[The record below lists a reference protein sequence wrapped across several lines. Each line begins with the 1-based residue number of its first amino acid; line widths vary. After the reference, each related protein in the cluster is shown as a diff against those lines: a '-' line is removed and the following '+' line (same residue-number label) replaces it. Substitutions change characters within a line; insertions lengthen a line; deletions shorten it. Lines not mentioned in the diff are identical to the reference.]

1 MPRLSALIVAHNEE
15 ANLAACLATVR
26 FCDEILVVLDRC
38 TDGSAAI
45 ARAAADRVIEGA
57 WPLEG
62 PRRND
67 GIAACSGEWIFELD
81 ADERAT
87 PELAAEIRAALATAQ
102 FGRFIVPVANHI
114 GGRLV
119 RYGWG
124 AYNGVAA
131 KPILFAKGAKIWG
144 NQPVHPKL
152 DLSGAERWL
161 TNPILHYVDR
171 DFADMMDRLNRYS
184 SAHAEDLIA
193 SGRIGSL
200 AGNVRRF
207 FTRSWKSYVQRKG
220 YREGVTGLMLALFSG
235 LYPLLSYLKA
245 RERLQSEQRESP

>member
-1 MPRLSALIVAHNEE
+1 MPRLSALVVAHNEE

-26 FCDEILVVLDRC
+26 FCDEVVVLLDRC

-45 ARAAADRVIEGA
+45 ARAAADKVIEGA

-62 PRRND
+62 RRRND
-67 GIAACSGEWIFELD
+67 GIEACSGDWIFELD

-87 PELAAEIRAALATAQ
+87 PELAAEIRQALATAP

-131 KPILFAKGAKIWG
+131 KPILFAKGAKVWG
-144 NQPVHPKL
+144 DQPVHPKL
-152 DLSGAERWL
+152 ALSGAERRL
-161 TNPILHYVDR
+161 THSILHYVDR
-171 DFADMMDRLNRYS
+171 DFDDMMERLNRYS
-184 SAHAEDLIA
+184 SAHAEDLLA
-193 SGRIGSL
+193 SGRLGSL
-200 AGNVRRF
+200 AGNLRRF
-207 FTRSWKSYVQRKG
+207 FTRGWKSYVQRKG
-220 YREGVTGLMLALFSG
+220 YREGPTGMMLALFSG

-245 RERLQSEQRESP
+245 RERLDSKRDEP

>member
-1 MPRLSALIVAHNEE
+1 MPRLSALVVAHNEE

-26 FCDEILVVLDRC
+26 FCDEVVVLLDRC

-45 ARAAADRVIEGA
+45 ARAAADKVIEGA

-67 GIAACSGEWIFELD
+67 GIEACSGDWIFELD

-87 PELAAEIRAALATAQ
+87 PELAAEIRQALVTAP

-152 DLSGAERWL
+152 ALSGAERWL
-161 TNPILHYVDR
+161 THAILHYVDR
-171 DFADMMDRLNRYS
+171 DFADMMERLNRYS
-184 SAHAEDLIA
+184 SAHAEDLLA
-193 SGRIGSL
+193 SGRLGSL
-200 AGNVRRF
+200 AGNLRRF
-207 FTRSWKSYVQRKG
+207 FTRGWKSYVQRKG
-220 YREGVTGLMLALFSG
+220 YREGTTGVMLALFSG

-245 RERLQSEQRESP
+245 RERLDGKRDKV

>member
-1 MPRLSALIVAHNEE
+1 MPRLSALVVAHNEE

-26 FCDEILVVLDRC
+26 FCDEVVVVLDRC

-45 ARAAADRVIEGA
+45 ARAAADKVIEGA

-67 GIAACSGEWIFELD
+67 GIQACSGDWIFELD

-87 PELAAEIRAALATAQ
+87 PELAAEIRQALATAP

-131 KPILFAKGAKIWG
+131 KPILFSKGAKIWG
-144 NQPVHPKL
+144 DQPVHPKL
-152 DLSGAERWL
+152 TLSGAERWL
-161 TNPILHYVDR
+161 THSILHYVDR
-171 DFADMMDRLNRYS
+171 DFADMIERLNRYS
-184 SAHAEDLIA
+184 SAHAEDLLTN
-193 SGRIGSL
+193 GRLGSL
-200 AGNVRRF
+200 AGNLRRF
-207 FTRSWKSYVQRKG
+207 FTRGWKSYVQRKG
-220 YREGVTGLMLALFSG
+220 YREGTTGVMLALFSG

-245 RERLQSEQRESP
+245 RERLDGKRDKP

>member
-26 FCDEILVVLDRC
+26 FCDEIVVVLDRC
-38 TDGSAAI
+38 SDGSAAI
-45 ARAAADRVIEGA
+45 ARAHADRVIEGA

-67 GIAACSGEWIFELD
+67 GIAACSGDWIFELD

-87 PELAAEIRAALATAQ
+87 EALAAEIRQAIATAQ

-119 RYGWG
+119 RHGWG

-131 KPILFAKGAKIWG
+131 KPILFAKGAKVWG
-144 NQPVHPKL
+144 DQPVHPKL
-152 DLSGAERWL
+152 TLRGEERRL
-161 TNPILHYVDR
+161 GQPILHYVDR
-171 DFADMMDRLNRYS
+171 DFADMLDRLNRYS
-184 SAHAEDLIA
+184 SAHAEDLVT
-193 SGRIGSL
+193 SGRIGTMRS
-200 AGNVRRF
+200 NIRRF
-207 FTRSWKSYVQRKG
+207 FTRFWKSYVQRKG
-220 YREGVTGLMLALFSG
+220 YREGATGLMLGLFSG

-245 RERLQSEQRESP
+245 RERLERGER

>member
-1 MPRLSALIVAHNEE
+1 MPRLSALIVAHDEA
-15 ANLAACLATVR
+15 ANLAACLASVR
-26 FCDEILVVLDRC
+26 FCDEIVVVLDRC

-45 ARAAADRVIEGA
+45 AAGLADKLLEGA

-67 GIAACSGEWIFELD
+67 GIAACSGDWIFELD

-87 PELAAEIRAALATAQ
+87 PALAEEIRAVLPTAP
-102 FGRFIVPVANHI
+102 FGRFIVPVANHV

-144 NQPVHPKL
+144 DQLVHPKL
-152 DLSGAERWL
+152 TLSGEERRL
-161 TNPILHYVDR
+161 AQPILHYVDR

-184 SAHAEDLIA
+184 SAHAADLVA
-193 SGRIGSL
+193 SGKIGGL
-200 AGNVRRF
+200 ANNIRRF
-207 FTRSWKSYVQRKG
+207 VTRFWKSYVQRKG
-220 YREGVTGLMLALFSG
+220 WREGTTGLMLALFSG

-245 RERLQSEQRESP
+245 RELRDRNSS